1 MLSWQMKDE
10 LFGELNS
17 PKEDVMSK
25 MRNRVCG
32 AAIVAAILGMLTSAT
47 WASADIIDEWTK
59 VVPPPVPELKAVTLS
74 GATTAVIIGD
84 MNQTSCLENPRC
96 AATVPVI
103 KKLAEAGRVAG
114 AMFWYSVGGGA
125 EEKTDMVDTA
135 FNPREDSEWERINGP
150 DKFRGSHLEEKLK
163 ARNVK
168 TAIVCGHSFQG
179 VGIGTATGLALRGIA
194 VVIPVDC
201 LASNNPYATY
211 LEQYSVWH
219 LYKSGNGVANHVTIT
234 RGSMISFQK

>member
-1 MLSWQMKDE
+1 
-10 LFGELNS
+10 
-17 PKEDVMSK
+17 MSK
-25 MRNRVCG
+25 TRKLLGFAG
-32 AAIVAAILGMLTSAT
+32 AAAAVVLMFATFVLGG
-47 WASADIIDEWTK
+47 DIIDEWGK
-59 VVPPPVPELKAVTLS
+59 VQPPPVPELKAVALD

-135 FNPREDSEWERINGP
+135 FNPRDDSEWERINGP

-219 LYKSGNGVANHVTIT
+219 LYKSG
-234 RGSMISFQK
+234 